1 MGLFSFLSKNKQ
13 ASTAEDSGYYSGAD
27 EQALNARAR
36 SKRASNADEP
46 AAARRGGKGAAD
58 DPVLPEKKRARR
70 RLVGAIG
77 LALAVAIGLPMILD
91 SEPKPLASD
100 IEIRIPS
107 KAQAVT
113 NNGAASGNPSAGVNG
128 TAQGTIQ
135 AAVPAPGAAL
145 DASEQIITSAP
156 PLPAIVMPATDV
168 KPAPAPMPLP
178 APKVEAPV
186 RQAESRPEPRPEPKP
201 VAKAEPVP
209 ESKPAPKAVDSTRA
223 LAILEGRPVIKEAAV
238 KEPAAKEAG
247 KNNYVVQVAALAT
260 QDKVD
265 ELQERLKAAG
275 IDSYTQKIST
285 SAGQRIRIRVGPFG
299 SREEADKAL
308 AKLARLGLNG
318 SLVSS

>member
-36 SKRASNADEP
+36 SKRASSASEAGES
-46 AAARRGGKGAAD
+46 AAPRRAGKSGAN

-107 KAQAVT
+107 KAQ
-113 NNGAASGNPSAGVNG
+113 GVSVP
-128 TAQGTIQ
+128 T
-135 AAVPAPGAAL
+135 PAPALGAAL
-145 DASEQIITSAP
+145 DESEQVITP
-156 PLPAIVMPATDV
+156 PQPILPSIVMPATDTPV
-168 KPAPAPMPLP
+168 QPAPVPLP
-178 APKVEAPV
+178 APKVEVPV
-186 RQAESRPEPRPEPKP
+186 QAQETRPEARPEPKPEPKP
-201 VAKAEPVP
+201 VARIEPKPPQEVKP
-209 ESKPAPKAVDSTRA
+209 ESKPEVKATVKAVDSTRA
-223 LAILEGRPVIKEAAV
+223 LAILEGRPAV
-238 KEPAAKEAG
+238 KPEL
-247 KNNYVVQVAALAT
+247 NYVVQVAALAT

-265 ELQERLKAAG
+265 ELQARLKAAG
-275 IDSYTQKIST
+275 IASYTQKIST
-285 SAGQRIRIRVGPFG
+285 AAGQRIRVRVGPFG

-308 AKLARLGLNG
+308 ARLAKLGLNG
-318 SLVSS
+318 SLVPA

>member
-27 EQALNARAR
+27 EQALSARAR
-36 SKRASNADEP
+36 SKRASSAGDAAEP
-46 AAARRGGKGAAD
+46 VAPRRAAKGGAD

-113 NNGAASGNPSAGVNG
+113 INGATSGTAASS

-135 AAVPAPGAAL
+135 AAVPAAGAAL
-145 DASEQIITSAP
+145 DPSEQIIATPP
-156 PLPAIVMPATDV
+156 PLPSIVMPATDV

-178 APKVEAPV
+178 VPKAEAPV
-186 RQAESRPEPRPEPKP
+186 RSAESKLDPEPKP
-201 VAKAEPVP
+201 VVRVEPT
-209 ESKPAPKAVDSTRA
+209 PKAVDSTRA
-223 LAILEGRPVIKEAAV
+223 LAILEGRPPVKEAAV
-238 KEPAAKEAG
+238 KEASG
-247 KNNYVVQVAALAT
+247 FNYVVQVAALAT

-285 SAGQRIRIRVGPFG
+285 PAGQRIRVRVGPFG

-308 AKLARLGLNG
+308 ARLARLGLNG
-318 SLVSS
+318 SLVPT

>member
-1 MGLFSFLSKNKQ
+1 
-13 ASTAEDSGYYSGAD
+13 
-27 EQALNARAR
+27 
-36 SKRASNADEP
+36 
-46 AAARRGGKGAAD
+46 
-58 DPVLPEKKRARR
+58 
-70 RLVGAIG
+70 
-77 LALAVAIGLPMILD
+77 MILD

-113 NNGAASGNPSAGVNG
+113 INGSASTGVNG
-128 TAQGTIQ
+128 TVQGTIQ
-135 AAVPAPGAAL
+135 AAVPALGAAL
-145 DASEQIITSAP
+145 DPSEQIINTSP
-156 PLPAIVMPATDV
+156 PLPSIVMPATDV

-178 APKVEAPV
+178 VPVPVPKAEAPV
-186 RQAESRPEPRPEPKP
+186 RPAESRPEPYFEPKP
-201 VAKAEPVP
+201 VAKAEPAP
-209 ESKPAPKAVDSTRA
+209 ESKPTPKAVDSTRA
-223 LAILEGRPVIKEAAV
+223 LAILEGRPV
-238 KEPAAKEAG
+238 AKEASRF
-247 KNNYVVQVAALAT
+247 NYVVQVAALAT

-318 SLVSS
+318 SLVPT

>member
-36 SKRASNADEP
+36 SKRASSASEADESGAP
-46 AAARRGGKGAAD
+46 RRAGRSAAD

-107 KAQAVT
+107 KAQ
-113 NNGAASGNPSAGVNG
+113 GVSMP
-128 TAQGTIQ
+128 AP
-135 AAVPAPGAAL
+135 APAPGLGAGM
-145 DASEQIITSAP
+145 DESEQVIAAP
-156 PLPAIVMPATDV
+156 RPSPVLPSIVMPATDASPQ
-168 KPAPAPMPLP
+168 PAPVPLP
-178 APKVEAPV
+178 APKVEAP
-186 RQAESRPEPRPEPKP
+186 APEPKP
-201 VAKAEPVP
+201 VARIEPKPPQETKP
-209 ESKPAPKAVDSTRA
+209 EVKPEVKLEAKPPAKAVDSTRA
-223 LAILEGRPVIKEAAV
+223 LAILEGRPV
-238 KEPAAKEAG
+238 AKAEV
-247 KNNYVVQVAALAT
+247 NYVVQVAALAT

-275 IDSYTQKIST
+275 IASYTQKIST
-285 SAGQRIRIRVGPFG
+285 AAGQRIRVRVGPFS

-308 AKLARLGLNG
+308 AKLAKLGLNG
-318 SLVSS
+318 SLVPA

>member
-1 MGLFSFLSKNKQ
+1 MGLFSFFSKNKQ
-13 ASTAEDSGYYSGAD
+13 ESTAEDSGYYSGAD

-36 SKRASNADEP
+36 SKRASSAGEP
-46 AAARRGGKGAAD
+46 AAPGRAAKGGAD

-113 NNGAASGNPSAGVNG
+113 ING
-128 TAQGTIQ
+128 TAGASAQGTIQ
-135 AAVPAPGAAL
+135 AAVPAASAAL
-145 DASEQIITSAP
+145 GPSEQIIATP
-156 PLPAIVMPATDV
+156 PVLPSIVMPATDV
-168 KPAPAPMPLP
+168 KPEPAPMPLP
-178 APKVEAPV
+178 TPTPRTEAPV
-186 RQAESRPEPRPEPKP
+186 RPVESRIESHSE
-201 VAKAEPVP
+201 AKPVP
-209 ESKPAPKAVDSTRA
+209 ESKPASKALDSTRA
-223 LAILEGRPVIKEAAV
+223 LAILEGRVAV
-238 KEPAAKEAG
+238 KEVAVKESG
-247 KNNYVVQVAALAT
+247 GFNYVVQVAALAT

-265 ELQERLKAAG
+265 ELQARLKAAG

-285 SAGQRIRIRVGPFG
+285 PAGQRIRIRVGPFA

-308 AKLARLGLNG
+308 ARLARLGLNG
-318 SLVSS
+318 SLVPT